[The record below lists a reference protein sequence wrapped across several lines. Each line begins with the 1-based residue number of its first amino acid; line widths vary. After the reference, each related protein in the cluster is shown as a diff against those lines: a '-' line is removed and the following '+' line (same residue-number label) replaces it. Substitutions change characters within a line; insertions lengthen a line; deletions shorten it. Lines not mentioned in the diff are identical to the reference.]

1 MKNIN
6 YKTFRRAIFSAYALI
21 AAFFCMALIYLGE
34 KEISRSRSYAENE
47 KTYVEM
53 LLSYRNSINVTEKSF
68 HALSADRAPEKA
80 LDLNEKALAL
90 KNKLGPLSDYDS
102 RRRPADTQ
110 LFTELEESISLLISA
125 SRALSEDIKS
135 AGASRD
141 IEALEDMDEIA
152 KCIESIGEGTQKL
165 MKKDLDRVEI
175 WQRQS
180 FYFFSRMQYLL
191 IIFFVL
197 TTVFSVIASFLFSKA
212 LKSSLKKLSDGTREI
227 RDGKFNYRFDSI
239 QNDEIGQVMLDF
251 NTMASQ
257 IEQQSENILNANR
270 ELQEAQKQKDSF
282 LSNMS
287 HELRTPLNSII
298 GFSELI
304 AERAETLS
312 PEKNRGYAKRILSSA
327 EHLLE
332 LISNLLEI
340 TKLDAGMLK
349 ASFSEFDLGP
359 CVNEA
364 VEMLRPMAELKN
376 LNLKAEILSPMPVC
390 GDRQLLRQVFVNLL
404 DNAVKFTAGGNITVS
419 TSACGGE
426 YRIDVADTGIGISDE
441 NQKAVFKDFQR
452 AETGLTSNYKGTGIG
467 LTLSKRLVEM
477 HKGRIIV
484 SGKLNE
490 GSVFSV
496 FIPVIIK
503 ERI

>member
-1 MKNIN
+1 MRSLN

-21 AAFFCMALIYLGE
+21 AAVFCMALIYLGE
-34 KEISRSRSYAENE
+34 KEISKSRSYAENE
-47 KTYVEM
+47 RTYVEM
-53 LLSYRNSINVTEKSF
+53 LLSCRNSLNLTEKSL
-68 HALSADRAPEKA
+68 HAFSAAPNPEKS
-80 LDLNEKALAL
+80 LELNEKILAL
-90 KNKLGPLSDYDS
+90 KKQLSSLSDYDS
-102 RRRPADTQ
+102 RRRPTDTR
-110 LFTELEESISLLISA
+110 LFAELEESISLLISA
-125 SRALSEDIKS
+125 SRALSGDIGS
-135 AGASRD
+135 NEVSRN
-141 IEALEDMDEIA
+141 ILISEDMNEIA
-152 KCIESIGEGTQKL
+152 KCLESVGDGTQKL
-165 MKKDLDRVEI
+165 MRKDLDRVEI

-180 FYFFSRMQYLL
+180 FYFFNRMQYLL
-191 IIFFVL
+191 VIFFVL
-197 TTVFSVIASFLFSKA
+197 TTVFSVIASFLFSRA
-212 LKSSLKKLSDGTREI
+212 LKNSLKKLSDGTREI
-227 RDGKFNYRFDSI
+227 RDGRFNYRFDKI

-251 NTMASQ
+251 NTMATQ

-304 AERAETLS
+304 TQRAETLS

-349 ASFSEFDLGP
+349 TSFSNFDLGP
-359 CVNEA
+359 CISEA
-364 VEMLRPMAELKN
+364 VEMLRPMAELKT
-376 LNLKAEILSPMPVC
+376 LALSASIHGTMPVS

-404 DNAVKFTAGGNITVS
+404 DNAVKFTEQGNITVS
-419 TSACGGE
+419 TSADGNE
-426 YRIDVADTGIGISDE
+426 YRIDIADTGIGISDE
-441 NQKAVFKDFQR
+441 NQKAIFKDFQR

-467 LTLSKRLVEM
+467 LTLSKRLIEM

-490 GSVFSV
+490 GSVFSI
-496 FIPVIIK
+496 FIPIIK